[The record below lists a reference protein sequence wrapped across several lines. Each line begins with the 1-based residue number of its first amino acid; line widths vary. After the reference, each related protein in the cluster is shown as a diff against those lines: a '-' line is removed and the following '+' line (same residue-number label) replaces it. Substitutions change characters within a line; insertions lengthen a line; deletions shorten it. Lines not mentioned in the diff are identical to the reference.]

1 MLNMTAE
8 GIAARI
14 WDDPEMKSY
23 VFDPEL
29 ANRIARELHCVLPAS
44 KPRPNLGLATT
55 RELLAEL
62 SARFAVQ
69 CDEGL
74 DYKTADLYS
83 KSSN

>member
-1 MLNMTAE
+1 MNITTAKE
-8 GIAARI
+8 VAGRI
-14 WDDPEMKSY
+14 WDDPDMEPYKM
-23 VFDPEL
+23 DTDL
-29 ANRIARELHCVLPAS
+29 ANRIARELHAALPAR